1 MMCTPF
7 LVYTYAIHS
16 YIALH
21 VALLYDC
28 LFLLFIFKFF
38 FLEYTNGIHSFRA
51 LHLLGI
57 LYFTGIQHTSTCCSD
72 IQQVYTRY
80 ILHITGIPTY
90 HWINI
95 TWMVLKGILVSLH
108 FITP

>member
-28 LFLLFIFKFF
+28 LFPLLFSIFLFGCIQTV
-38 FLEYTNGIHSFRA
+38 YTTMCTASHWNIVFHWDIT
-51 LHLLGI
+51 HWHMLLG
-57 LYFTGIQHTSTCCSD
+57 YSTF
-72 IQQVYTRY
+72 QQVYTRY
-80 ILHITGIPTY
+80 ILHIAGIPTY
-90 HWINI
+90 
-95 TWMVLKGILVSLH
+95 LSLD
-108 FITP
+108 